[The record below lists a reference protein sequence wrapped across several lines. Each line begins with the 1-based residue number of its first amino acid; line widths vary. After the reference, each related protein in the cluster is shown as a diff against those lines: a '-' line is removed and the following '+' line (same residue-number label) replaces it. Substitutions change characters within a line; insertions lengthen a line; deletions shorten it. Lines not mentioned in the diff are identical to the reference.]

1 MNEIATGM
9 FFWLLKILGAYL
21 GILIVLTLA
30 LSRWKKKSS
39 QETEEIAEQKKQQ
52 KNADLHIFLLG
63 KRQWELFLCLITGLR
78 RSRPASR
85 GITGGSASHHIIQ
98 KCFQRT
104 IQQWV

>member
-1 MNEIATGM
+1 M

-52 KNADLHIFLLG
+52 K
-63 KRQWELFLCLITGLR
+63 KR
-78 RSRPASR
+78 
-85 GITGGSASHHIIQ
+85 
-98 KCFQRT
+98 
-104 IQQWV
+104 

>member
-52 KNADLHIFLLG
+52 K
-63 KRQWELFLCLITGLR
+63 KR
-78 RSRPASR
+78 
-85 GITGGSASHHIIQ
+85 
-98 KCFQRT
+98 
-104 IQQWV
+104 